1 MCIRDRPE
9 ALANGIC
16 SLNAGV
22 DRLALA
28 CRMELDRQGNIK
40 SYSFH
45 NSVIHVD
52 KRCTY
57 EDEMCIRDRPQG
69 QMGNSEV
76 GHMNIGAGRI
86 VYQELTRIT
95 KSIEDGDFYENPV
108 LREAIQLSLIHIFC
122 LLVAHFAHVPNG
134 DGELQL
140 SILPLDLQGDLI
152 PDGFAFDGG
161 EEGVVIGY
169 ILAIHLKDDVL
180 GLDPGLT
187 GRAADHHPIYHHAG
201 P

>member
-1 MCIRDRPE
+1 MIFTNVTKQLAAGSRRAIGCIW
-9 ALANGIC
+9 GC
-16 SLNAGV
+16 KTHFV
-22 DRLALA
+22 RL
-28 CRMELDRQGNIK
+28 
-40 SYSFH
+40 
-45 NSVIHVD
+45 
-52 KRCTY
+52 
-57 EDEMCIRDRPQG
+57 
-69 QMGNSEV
+69 
-76 GHMNIGAGRI
+76 
-86 VYQELTRIT
+86 
-95 KSIEDGDFYENPV
+95 
-108 LREAIQLSLIHIFC
+108 FC

-201 P
+201 PEAIDFGILGTYGVDDDADSGTADFAVLD